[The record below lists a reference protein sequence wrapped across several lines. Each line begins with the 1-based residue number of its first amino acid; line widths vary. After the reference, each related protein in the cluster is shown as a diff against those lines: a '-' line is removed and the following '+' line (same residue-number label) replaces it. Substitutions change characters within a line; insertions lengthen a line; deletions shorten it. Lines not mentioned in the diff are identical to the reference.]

1 MTRRT
6 VSRFLAA
13 ATLLVCVDA
22 EAQTLLPPPVSP
34 APITRYE
41 YDPQGQLTRQTQAP
55 DVPGLNLDTRFSYD
69 RLYRLTERRDPLQG
83 RIVFTYDGLNRT
95 TQVTDPRTLATRY
108 LRNGFGDITQ
118 VISPDTGT
126 TTLDWDAAGNLRT
139 RTDSRGVVA
148 RYRHDPDHRLTGLV
162 FSVPG
167 EPDLELGWAYSQTG
181 RDFAYGG
188 GRLTSSRFP
197 AGSAL
202 YRYTGQGRPAATVQR
217 IEAADGA
224 NPSPVVHTVAY
235 GYTRGKLTTL
245 TYPSGH
251 VLSIGYAQGQA
262 ISLGFAADAGSTAVP
277 LLDEIRWEPFGS
289 AVRSWAWQMQAGPLA
304 HERWRDLSGRIVR
317 QRLGPLFRDITYD
330 AADRVAGYTHRL
342 PDGTP
347 QPALDQQFSYD
358 ANGRLTSVLTATTS
372 WALVYD
378 ASGNR
383 SALSLNGSASSYGVD
398 PASNRL
404 SAVSNP
410 ARDFSHDS
418 AGNVVVADY
427 TATYNLAGQI
437 ATLTRG
443 GVTTVYSCDAGGQR
457 IRKSNGSAAGT
468 LIFVHDH
475 QGHLLGEYDA
485 SGATVR
491 EYVWL
496 GDIPVAVVMPGSVA
510 GTPLQIFFIHADHLD
525 TPRLVVDLQGNTRWR
540 WLAEPFGSSAPEVD
554 PSGLGAFT
562 FPLRFPGQY
571 ADAESGLFYNGQRY
585 YDPQTGRYHQSDP
598 IGLVGGINTYGYVD
612 GQPTSRVDP
621 SGLQAAPMPG
631 LPIPLPPAAV
641 PGTAENKV
649 LADATI
655 RALQAARDAVG
666 NAYGRC
672 AQALGRAW
680 DRMFSDGDAAGGDKP
695 SLLDP
700 QGERHVL
707 DGDGPTA
714 GGGHRAGTGKS
725 GKSEFPSTWSD
736 DKINGEIS
744 DVATDPN
751 SIRIPGHRGRT
762 IVSGTRDG
770 IDITVVI
777 EGNGRIVTGFPTN
790 VPRNP

>member
-1 MTRRT
+1 MWPLPVRCRACSTAAPHRLPPSRDTHPVPNRT
-6 VSRFLAA
+6 HHAQPLRQTVLLAA
-13 ATLLVCVDA
+13 LIASLCHPAALRA
-22 EAQTLLPPPVSP
+22 EIQVASSFQDPV
-34 APITRYE
+34 
-41 YDPQGQLTRQTQAP
+41 
-55 DVPGLNLDTRFSYD
+55 FSNWIND
-69 RLYRLTERRDPLQG
+69 S
-83 RIVFTYDGLNRT
+83 VK
-95 TQVTDPRTLATRY
+95 ATRY

-181 RDFAYGG
+181 PDFAYGG

-398 PASNRL
+398 LASNRL

-649 LADATI
+649 LAEATI

-680 DRMFSDGDAAGGDKP
+680 DRMFSESNSEDSSGSQAEPEREKTPTTNPEDFEPVRGTKGKREKSTDEIWERDQLHKDHWEVYKDKRDYEKGKRDRDVWDDGRPK
-695 SLLDP
+695 
-700 QGERHVL
+700 R
-707 DGDGPTA
+707 
-714 GGGHRAGTGKS
+714 K
-725 GKSEFPSTWSD
+725 F
-736 DKINGEIS
+736 
-744 DVATDPN
+744 
-751 SIRIPGHRGRT
+751 
-762 IVSGTRDG
+762 
-770 IDITVVI
+770 
-777 EGNGRIVTGFPTN
+777 
-790 VPRNP
+790 